1 MGMITLKEYAERLGK
16 NPVVARQKA
25 QRGTF
30 QTARKIGRDWFIDED
45 EPYEDA
51 RIKTGDYI
59 GFKYGYQ
66 YHKQRKALK
75 EARLAAEAAAAAAA
89 AEATAQQQ
97 ETSDADTQQPEEEMP
112 QPPAE

>member
-66 YHKQRKALK
+66 YHKQRKAIK

-97 ETSDADTQQPEEEMP
+97 ETSDADTQQPEEETP
-112 QPPAE
+112 QAPAE

>member
-1 MGMITLKEYAERLGK
+1 MALITLKEYAERLGK
-16 NPVVARQKA
+16 NPIVVRQKA

-30 QTARKIGRDWFIDED
+30 QTAMKMGRDWFIDED

-66 YHKQRKALK
+66 YHKQRKAIK

-89 AEATAQQQ
+89 AEAAAQRQ
-97 ETSDADTQQPEEEMP
+97 ETSDADTQQPEDETS

>member
-66 YHKQRKALK
+66 YHKQRKAIK
-75 EARLAAEAAAAAAA
+75 EARLAAETAAAAAA

>member
-66 YHKQRKALK
+66 YHKQRKAIK

-89 AEATAQQQ
+89 AEATGQQQ
-97 ETSDADTQQPEEEMP
+97 ETSDADAQQPEEETP